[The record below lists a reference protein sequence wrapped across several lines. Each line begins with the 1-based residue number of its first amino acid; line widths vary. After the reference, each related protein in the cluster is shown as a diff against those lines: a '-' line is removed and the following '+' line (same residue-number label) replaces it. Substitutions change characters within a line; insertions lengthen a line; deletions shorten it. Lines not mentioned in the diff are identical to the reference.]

1 MKSKFSS
8 IVSTA
13 AFIAFFALVSFR
25 DTGVFVKDY
34 KVEKSQSTKFFTEGE
49 TVDILRV
56 QDNSFLVVQNSESY
70 EIPMEV
76 LLRLTKSAQKYAAK
90 VPVKFLK
97 EINGE
102 ILDILPIGTEFQILK
117 EESNYG
123 FFEISDGRKGYV
135 YMEDVILL
143 AEPNVT
149 KALSL
154 VDEELVYG
162 ENKLVLKKDEPVS
175 VKNFLGGRFILTDEK
190 GNEYLISASK
200 IRLMSEKELSQ
211 AANRSKSSAT
221 EGNAGKLIQFAKTL
235 LGKPYRYATSG
246 PNSFDC
252 SGFTSYC
259 FRQTL
264 GLKLSRSS
272 KDQALAGKQ
281 ISKDQLKPG
290 DLLFFNT
297 TGNRISH
304 VGIYIGDGKMIH
316 ASSGSNMKV
325 IISPVFSGWYKSR
338 YVTARRILN

>member
-1 MKSKFSS
+1 MKSKFSG
-8 IVSTA
+8 ILYTA
-13 AFIAFFALVSFR
+13 AFIAFFALISFR

-34 KVEKSQSTKFFTEGE
+34 KAEKSDNTKFFSEGE
-49 TVDILRV
+49 TIDILRV
-56 QDNSFLVVQNSESY
+56 LDNSFLVVKNSEPY

-76 LLRLTKSAQKYAAK
+76 LLRLTKSTQKYSGK
-90 VPVKFLK
+90 VPVKLLK

-102 ILDILPIGTEFQILK
+102 ILDILPVGTEFQILK
-117 EESNYG
+117 EESDYG
-123 FFEISDGRKGYV
+123 LFETSEGRKGYI
-135 YMEDVILL
+135 YMSDVTPLT
-143 AEPNVT
+143 EPNVT

-162 ENKLVLKKDEPVS
+162 DQKLILKKDEPVM
-175 VKNFLGGRFILTDEK
+175 VKNFLGGRFILQDQK
-190 GNEYLISASK
+190 GNEFLISASK
-200 IRLMSEKELSQ
+200 IRLMSETELSQ
-211 AANRSKSSAT
+211 VANRSKSFSM
-221 EGNAGKLIQFAKTL
+221 EGNVGKLIQFAKTL
-235 LGKPYRYATSG
+235 LGKPYRYASSG

-264 GLKLSRSS
+264 GVKLSRSS
-272 KDQALAGKQ
+272 RDQAFAGKEV
-281 ISKDQLKPG
+281 SKDQLKPG

-304 VGIYIGDGKMIH
+304 VGIYIGNGNMIH

-325 IISPVFSGWYKSR
+325 MISPVFSGWYKSR